1 MYGIYNVLDTH
12 EILKK
17 KKKPLKTDFFA
28 LNKLC
33 VLFFS
38 KSHLRKKKSLSL
50 NISGRCQAKQG
61 NITFYY
67 KISENVLQSKRGVF
81 IVLFPKLIWP

>member
-1 MYGIYNVLDTH
+1 M
-12 EILKK
+12 
-17 KKKPLKTDFFA
+17 
-28 LNKLC
+28 C

-38 KSHLRKKKSLSL
+38 KSHLMKKKMSLSL
-50 NISGRCQAKQG
+50 NVLGRCQAKQG
-61 NITFYY
+61 NVTFYH